1 MMQNAT
7 TQTQAMTLA
16 SALSELTRLMGRPIS
31 EGALFAGLPD
41 TMLSPLD
48 LALRAATRAGFTLE
62 TDEKPVRSLDE
73 DDCPCLVLSSTGE
86 AFVVGGIEAGQL
98 MVVDGTSKGLVPWT
112 SLTDLER
119 RPHQLLRIT
128 GIQHHDSAEAT
139 AKSHWFWSVINQAK
153 RLYAEVL
160 LASLLV
166 NLFALAT
173 PLFIMN
179 VYDRVVPNQAVNTL
193 WVLASGIG
201 IVFIFD
207 FLMKSV
213 RGYFLDI
220 AGKQADLH
228 LASSTFEHVLNMK
241 MQEHPKRVGS
251 FASQL
256 QEFDQF
262 REFFTSTTLLTLI
275 DLPFVLLFIG
285 LIFVI
290 AGPLGFIPA
299 LVLPL
304 VILVSYL
311 AQRRFRPLIQDIFA
325 ESARKTAML
334 VETLHSLEAIKA
346 SQAEGEIQ
354 ARWERTQAT
363 LADLSLRSRLGSL
376 TTLNLIQLIGQIAT
390 VTLVIAGVY
399 AIQQGALT
407 IGGLIACTILTGRAL
422 APMNQIANIL
432 SRYQHAM
439 AAYQTIDHLMTIPGE
454 RDFKHQFLHRANLK
468 PAVTFRNVV
477 FSYPGQPNPAL
488 NGVDFTIRS
497 GEKVAILGP
506 TGSGKSTVQRLISKL
521 YLPTAGNI
529 QIDQTDLHQIDP
541 VDLRRQIS
549 YLPQE
554 PTLLAGNVRDNIRLG
569 QPSASDEAIL
579 LAADTAGIKNYF
591 DQHPQ
596 GFDFQIGERGAYLSG
611 GQRQG
616 VAIARALI
624 NQGDLI
630 LLDEPSNAMDRQSEQ
645 RLIHELK
652 GHCRDKT
659 LIIVTHRM
667 DLLALVDR
675 IIILQAGKV
684 VADGATQTVLEQL
697 SLANGAKS

>member
-1 MMQNAT
+1 
-7 TQTQAMTLA
+7 
-16 SALSELTRLMGRPIS
+16 
-31 EGALFAGLPD
+31 
-41 TMLSPLD
+41 
-48 LALRAATRAGFTLE
+48 
-62 TDEKPVRSLDE
+62 
-73 DDCPCLVLSSTGE
+73 
-86 AFVVGGIEAGQL
+86 VVGGIEAGQL

-119 RPHQLLRIT
+119 QPHRLLRIT
-128 GIQHHDSAEAT
+128 GIQHQDSAEAT

-354 ARWERTQAT
+354 ARWERTQGT

-390 VTLVIAGVY
+390 VALVIAGVY

-477 FSYPGQPNPAL
+477 FSYPGQPHPAL

-684 VADGATQTVLEQL
+684 VADGATQAVLEQL

>member
-1 MMQNAT
+1 
-7 TQTQAMTLA
+7 
-16 SALSELTRLMGRPIS
+16 
-31 EGALFAGLPD
+31 
-41 TMLSPLD
+41 
-48 LALRAATRAGFTLE
+48 
-62 TDEKPVRSLDE
+62 
-73 DDCPCLVLSSTGE
+73 
-86 AFVVGGIEAGQL
+86 
-98 MVVDGTSKGLVPWT
+98 
-112 SLTDLER
+112 
-119 RPHQLLRIT
+119 
-128 GIQHHDSAEAT
+128 
-139 AKSHWFWSVINQAK
+139 
-153 RLYAEVL
+153 
-160 LASLLV
+160 
-166 NLFALAT
+166 
-173 PLFIMN
+173 
-179 VYDRVVPNQAVNTL
+179 
-193 WVLASGIG
+193 
-201 IVFIFD
+201 
-207 FLMKSV
+207 
-213 RGYFLDI
+213 
-220 AGKQADLH
+220 
-228 LASSTFEHVLNMK
+228 
-241 MQEHPKRVGS
+241 
-251 FASQL
+251 
-256 QEFDQF
+256 
-262 REFFTSTTLLTLI
+262 
-275 DLPFVLLFIG
+275 
-285 LIFVI
+285 
-290 AGPLGFIPA
+290 
-299 LVLPL
+299 
-304 VILVSYL
+304 
-311 AQRRFRPLIQDIFA
+311 
-325 ESARKTAML
+325 
-334 VETLHSLEAIKA
+334 
-346 SQAEGEIQ
+346 
-354 ARWERTQAT
+354 
-363 LADLSLRSRLGSL
+363 
-376 TTLNLIQLIGQIAT
+376 
-390 VTLVIAGVY
+390 
-399 AIQQGALT
+399 
-407 IGGLIACTILTGRAL
+407 
-422 APMNQIANIL
+422 MNQIANIL

-488 NGVDFTIRS
+488 NGVDFTIRT

-579 LAADTAGIKNYF
+579 LAADTAGIKTYF

-684 VADGATQTVLEQL
+684 VADGATQAVLEQL